1 MGFKFREPLAL
12 IEGTGLTI
20 DPNNTEMFGT
30 VSPSQTITISIGQD
44 VATSSNV
51 TFYRLKVTPNKFII
65 GSNAL
70 ILEEGVI
77 SGSFTQSGTLTTT
90 ENLITNGNL
99 TIKGTTTARKIE
111 SQLSQSVTLFESGSS
126 VFGDT
131 SDDSHQFSGSVQIS
145 GSLALSEN
153 VTVHEISNDTSLT
166 DNSPVALVTSNAVKN
181 YLNDGTDTVN
191 SYLRKCFTKT
201 GSFISTSTSSFTATT
216 ASAPS
221 GMTATS
227 EDDFMF
233 FMNGQMMEHDALTVQ
248 QSGSV
253 FYLKLD
259 NDALGYDLVNDD
271 EVVAW
276 GKFDR
281 IIYLSFDGLTNEVT
295 TNFSGSNATSVN
307 KTYSW
312 WMNAT
317 ETDVNKGVFGYG
329 SDKREAFLIN
339 HSQNAMGK
347 PIIKLANHM
356 YKYFM
361 TPGHEEDGGGTSG
374 NADGGADEAT
384 AHIEAQDDGQW
395 HHWMLFSDP
404 SDPENSKLYI
414 DGVEQDTAKF
424 ANTGTTNTQQDSLS
438 IGTVDSGNTTGEH
451 FSGDIREFS
460 VFSGDKTSNASTYY
474 NGGSPYDVTNESD
487 LQGYWKMDEASGSI
501 ANDSS
506 GEGNHGTI
514 DGATWSIV

>member
-1 MGFKFREPLAL
+1 
-12 IEGTGLTI
+12 
-20 DPNNTEMFGT
+20 MFGT

-276 GKFDR
+276 GKF
-281 IIYLSFDGLTNEVT
+281 
-295 TNFSGSNATSVN
+295 
-307 KTYSW
+307 
-312 WMNAT
+312 
-317 ETDVNKGVFGYG
+317 
-329 SDKREAFLIN
+329 
-339 HSQNAMGK
+339 
-347 PIIKLANHM
+347 
-356 YKYFM
+356 
-361 TPGHEEDGGGTSG
+361 
-374 NADGGADEAT
+374 
-384 AHIEAQDDGQW
+384 
-395 HHWMLFSDP
+395 
-404 SDPENSKLYI
+404 NS
-414 DGVEQDTAKF
+414 
-424 ANTGTTNTQQDSLS
+424 
-438 IGTVDSGNTTGEH
+438 
-451 FSGDIREFS
+451 
-460 VFSGDKTSNASTYY
+460 
-474 NGGSPYDVTNESD
+474 
-487 LQGYWKMDEASGSI
+487 
-501 ANDSS
+501 
-506 GEGNHGTI
+506 
-514 DGATWSIV
+514 